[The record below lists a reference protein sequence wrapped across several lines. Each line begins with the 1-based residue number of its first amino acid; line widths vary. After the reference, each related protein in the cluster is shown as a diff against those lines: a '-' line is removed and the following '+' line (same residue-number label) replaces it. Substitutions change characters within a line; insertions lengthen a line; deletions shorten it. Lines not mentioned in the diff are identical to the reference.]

1 MIDDQQLDHD
11 AQEAIALDKAIVR
24 EVRGEDGRLYDR
36 SVEPYSSEIGGVVVT
51 YTPVDAGHLA
61 GQVESKAKIDRNSG
75 LASEGIVHSLTLG
88 MTKIGVWTL
97 DAETSLLDWDERFG
111 KITGLSQVNLPM
123 SRSGFLE
130 QIHERDRATFEE
142 GLQAV
147 IDGGEPQDMELR
159 YYPPERPMMW
169 VQVRSV
175 RVTKNGAA
183 MVVGVIAD
191 ITERKEST
199 ERSDFMMRELDH
211 RVKNLLAI
219 ILSIAEITARSND
232 DIDTYKNDFRGRL
245 ESMARTHNLLAQ
257 TQWAGSDFRS
267 LVEQE
272 VRSLATSATVII
284 DGPDLD
290 ISPAAAQSL
299 AMFLHELVV
308 NALKHGSLS
317 KAGGQVR
324 VLWENLSS
332 VPGVGEALRLVWEES
347 GGPLVSEPTREGF
360 GGKVINRIVKRQL
373 HADVITD
380 WNAQGFNLTAI
391 VPKTSIA
398 ARQRDDSLNS

>member
-1 MIDDQQLDHD
+1 MIDDQRLDQD
-11 AQEAIALDKAIVR
+11 AQEALALDKAIVR
-24 EVRGEDGRLYDR
+24 EVRDGDGHLYHR
-36 SVEPYSSEIGGVVVT
+36 SVEPYRSDIGGVVVT
-51 YTPVDAGHLA
+51 YTPVDTGHLA
-61 GQVESKAKIDRNSG
+61 GHVEFKAKTNRDSE
-75 LASEGIVHSLTLG
+75 LASEDVVRSLTMG
-88 MTKIGVWTL
+88 MTQIGVWTL
-97 DAETSLLDWDERFG
+97 DTKSSHLDWDERFG
-111 KITGLSQVNLPM
+111 KITGLSPVNLPM
-123 SRSGFLE
+123 SQSGFLE
-130 QIHERDRATFEE
+130 QIHERDRAAFEE

-147 IDGGEPQDMELR
+147 IDGGEPQDTELR

-169 VQVRSV
+169 LQVRSM
-175 RVTKNGAA
+175 RVKKNGAA
-183 MVVGVIAD
+183 MVVGIIAD

-232 DIDTYKNDFRGRL
+232 DIDSYKNDFRGRL

-272 VRSLATSATVII
+272 VRSLAPCDTVTIE
-284 DGPDLD
+284 GPDLD

-299 AMFLHELVV
+299 AMFLHELVI
-308 NALKHGSLS
+308 NALKHGALS
-317 KAGGQVR
+317 QAGGQVSVR
-324 VLWENLSS
+324 WENLSA
-332 VPGVGEALRLVWEES
+332 VPGVGKALRLVWEES
-347 GGPLVSEPTREGF
+347 GGPLVSEPAREGF

-373 HADVITD
+373 HADVTTQ
-380 WNAQGFNLTAI
+380 WKAEGVKLTAV

-398 ARQRDDSLNS
+398 ATPRDDSLNG